1 MDNGLELELLMQL
14 FFALEGLSLWKVAA
28 PTARSITDFSTDDE
42 ICEKILAGGGT
53 ASERGKR
60 CNQFLKASCSYRRW
74 RRAASLVCSFA
85 PLTFFAVIVML
96 LSLFWDVRKGW
107 CLLSLNAAA
116 PLYIMAKSIVVWAT
130 RHYARLYDEALKDL
144 TPVQDSIK
152 PDRLQSV

>member
-1 MDNGLELELLMQL
+1 MNNGLELELLMQL

-28 PTARSITDFSTDDE
+28 PVARSVTDFSTDDE

-60 CNQFLKASCSYRRW
+60 CNQFLKASCSYRKW

-96 LSLFWDVRKGW
+96 LSIIYGMKNGW
-107 CLLSLNAAA
+107 CLLCLNAAA
-116 PLYIMAKSIVVWAT
+116 PLYFVAKSIIVWVTAY
-130 RHYARLYDEALKDL
+130 YARRYDAALIDL

>member
-60 CNQFLKASCSYRRW
+60 CNRFLEASRSYRRW

-96 LSLFWDVRKGW
+96 LSLFYDVKKGW
-107 CLLSLNAAA
+107 CLLGLNAAA
-116 PLYIMAKSIVVWAT
+116 PLYFVVKSVIVLVT
-130 RHYARLYDEALKDL
+130 GYYARRYDAALKNL

>member
-60 CNQFLKASCSYRRW
+60 CNRFLEASRSYRRW
-74 RRAASLVCSFA
+74 RWAASLVCSFA

-96 LSLFWDVRKGW
+96 LSLFWDVKKGW
-107 CLLSLNAAA
+107 CLLGLNVVA
-116 PLYIMAKSIVVWAT
+116 PLYFMAKSVIVLVT
-130 RHYARLYDEALKDL
+130 GYYARRYDAALKNL